1 MPLSR
6 RDLLEK
12 CAAAGLLLVA
22 PPLKVAGLA
31 SHFEEGALTPRKA
44 TPGNELGPFYK
55 KRAPRTG
62 KLAPDAAPGLPL
74 AVSGQVFDT
83 RGAVLT
89 GAILEV
95 WHASH
100 AGIYDNQ
107 GYLYRGQL
115 VAGDEGRYGFESVM
129 PGHYPDRVAQHIHF
143 RVSAP
148 GHPPL
153 VTQMYFATDPAFEGD
168 PDKNYG
174 KDPILHS
181 RELIRP
187 VEIAGD
193 PGAPLA
199 RVTFELVLER
209 A

>member
-31 SHFEEGALTPRKA
+31 SYFEEGALAPRKA
-44 TPGNELGPFYK
+44 TPSNELGPFYK
-55 KRAPRTG
+55 KRAPRSE
-62 KLAPDAAPGLPL
+62 KLAPEGAPGLPL
-74 AVSGQVFDT
+74 AVTGRVFDT

-89 GAILEV
+89 GALLEV

-107 GYLYRGQL
+107 GYAYRGQL
-115 VAGDEGRYGFESVM
+115 TAAEEGRYDFQSVL

-148 GHPPL
+148 GHATL
-153 VTQMYFATDPAFEGD
+153 VTQLYFASDPAFEGD

-174 KDPILHS
+174 KDPLVQS

-187 VEIAGD
+187 VEIVGD
-193 PGAPLA
+193 PGAPHAL
-199 RVTFELVLER
+199 VTFELVLER